1 MQKHESDH
9 FAFTHFSSVLAKCP
23 ALAVEYKKI
32 DKKVINFFSL
42 FNPQGSLKNVC
53 PFGSFYTYFRKK
65 TIIYYELFLGIDLGN
80 IEMLKLNKDGVKESL
95 GIYHLK

>member
-23 ALAVEYKKI
+23 PLAVEYKNI
-32 DKKVINFFSL
+32 DKKLSIFLAYLTLRV
-42 FNPQGSLKNVC
+42 PLKTSAHLAH
-53 PFGSFYTYFRKK
+53 FILILEKK